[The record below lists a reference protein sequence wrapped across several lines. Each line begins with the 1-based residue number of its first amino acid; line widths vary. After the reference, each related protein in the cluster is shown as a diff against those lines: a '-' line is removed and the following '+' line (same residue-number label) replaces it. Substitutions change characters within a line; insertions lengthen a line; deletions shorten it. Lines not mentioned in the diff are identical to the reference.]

1 MSTLWAALIAAS
13 DEESRADFVQMAR
26 EGEALSLALGSA
38 IPGASAR
45 TLSTSSTR
53 AEWDAWTDRYDAAI
67 PMVRG
72 MPLSVLF
79 AGCSGWDPRADRII
93 SALTTTTPP
102 TWAALRSGAAGRA
115 IPPAVGVSFDW
126 FASVGEANERGN
138 ELQQLSSRA
147 HRAWWGECLTR
158 YAVGPRPPGPPGPP
172 GPRPLPPTPRP
183 PGTPTRGGGGG
194 LGVALLLAIVAYARR
209 RRGRR

>member
-1 MSTLWAALIAAS
+1 MTALWAALIAAS
-13 DEESRADFVQMAR
+13 GEEARADFVQMAR
-26 EGEALSLALGSA
+26 EGEALALALGSA
-38 IPGASAR
+38 LPGASAQ

-93 SALTTTTPP
+93 SALTTTGTPP
-102 TWAALRSGAAGRA
+102 TWAELRVSAAGRA

-126 FASVGEANERGN
+126 FASVGEPNERGN
-138 ELQQLSSRA
+138 ELQQLASRA
-147 HRAWWGECLTR
+147 HRAWWGGCLTR
-158 YAVGPRPPGPPGPP
+158 YAVGPRPPGPPA
-172 GPRPLPPTPRP
+172 PRPSLPPAPRP
-183 PGTPTRGGGGG
+183 PGTPARGGGGG
-194 LGVALLLAIVAYARR
+194 LGLALLLAIVAYARR